1 MRQIII
7 ALIPGRQK
15 IGHSEIRLTV
25 KIIGN
30 KGSLHPFG
38 ITEAAVA
45 FQTHIF
51 IVCRNDF
58 RNVIG
63 MRIKKLAH
71 TELA

>member
-15 IGHSEIRLTV
+15 IGHAKIRLTV

-38 ITEAAVA
+38 IAEAAVT

-51 IVCRNDF
+51 VVRRNNF
-58 RNVIG
+58 RNIIG